1 MKVAKV
7 FSSPE
12 ISPLHVANYSANSS
26 MSSIEVGGTYFGGSS
41 EVSLVS
47 SYAPSPS
54 IQPQAFRFEQRR
66 GKESAIKRY
75 LRSKFCTDSA
85 ANLST
90 TSMVESKMLLD
101 SLGVSSV
108 DHINLYN
115 VCFALSAS
123 LTTES
128 TDPAMASRSS
138 DQIQS
143 QICVVCSDDAC
154 LWEECQRN
162 LSSNVSLLDHYI
174 RFDAEG
180 NTNLH
185 RAVRHGRKVYVA
197 KLLDGGVDPSIENAE
212 GMNAAVYGWGFLL
225 QHRDNEE
232 KYANIWVSMLRVL
245 EKQRENKTNFG
256 EGGRTT

>member
-1 MKVAKV
+1 
-7 FSSPE
+7 
-12 ISPLHVANYSANSS
+12 
-26 MSSIEVGGTYFGGSS
+26 
-41 EVSLVS
+41 
-47 SYAPSPS
+47 
-54 IQPQAFRFEQRR
+54 
-66 GKESAIKRY
+66 
-75 LRSKFCTDSA
+75 
-85 ANLST
+85 
-90 TSMVESKMLLD
+90 MLLD
-101 SLGVSSV
+101 SLGVSSA

-143 QICVVCSDDAC
+143 QICLACGDDAC
-154 LWEECQRN
+154 LWEECLHN
-162 LSSNVSLLDHYI
+162 LSSNISLLDCHI

-185 RAVRHGRKVYVA
+185 RAVQHGRKVYVA

-212 GMNAAVYGWGFLL
+212 GMNAAVYGWGFLV

-256 EGGRTT
+256 ELGAPRGMCSPDI